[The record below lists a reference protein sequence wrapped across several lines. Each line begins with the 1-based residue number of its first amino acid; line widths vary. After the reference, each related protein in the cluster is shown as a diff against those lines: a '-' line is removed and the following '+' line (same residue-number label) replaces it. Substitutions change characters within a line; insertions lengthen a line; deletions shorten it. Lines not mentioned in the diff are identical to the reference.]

1 MNKDQY
7 RGQYYTGLLQAVSV
21 ILPLTIAI
29 RASNNM
35 LITTIPLLARYG
47 FGFSNTLVGIISAL
61 VSLMT
66 FMSSGIINSRL
77 HASIRR
83 LVFIIS
89 SMIYAIV
96 FPFFAFSSAIT
107 IWVLSAVAG
116 FVLGFLMPNVITSA
130 SLLPNRVDRER
141 LLNIYTLSLSTA
153 LIVGPAI
160 ESLILKY
167 FSLRESF
174 IFFTAFPI
182 MGVITA
188 FMLKFPEEEVRHGGS
203 SFRWVIGNSGFI
215 AAVLNILTYNV
226 VFSFLMAF
234 GGIYAREA
242 FGLSYSDVELLFSIF
257 FVTSF
262 LGRLYLSVKPARRLW
277 PYMASSV
284 AITTMGVLAIALTNS
299 PLIYAIAL
307 LALGLPHGITYPLS
321 VVSISRAFK
330 PEQRNA
336 ANSLFFSMMMVI
348 GIVTPT
354 ITGYIA
360 DLIGIR
366 PTFFVLIPPVLI
378 ALVLLRKYVTPIDI
392 PRD

>member
-1 MNKDQY
+1 MTK
-7 RGQYYTGLLQAVSV
+7 GQYYAGLLQAVST

-35 LITTIPLLARYG
+35 LITTIPLLARYD
-47 FGFSNTLVGIISAL
+47 FGFSNTLVGLISAL

-66 FMSSGIINSRL
+66 FVSSGIINSKL
-77 HASIRR
+77 HTGTRR
-83 LVFIIS
+83 FVFIVS
-89 SMIYAIV
+89 SIIYAIV
-96 FPFFAFSSAIT
+96 FPLFALSSAVS
-107 IWVLSAVAG
+107 IWALSAVAG

-153 LIVGPAI
+153 LIIGPAI
-160 ESLILKY
+160 ESLILRY
-167 FSLRESF
+167 CSLRESF

-182 MGVITA
+182 IGVVTA
-188 FMLKFPEEEVRHGGS
+188 FMLRFPEEEVRRESTG
-203 SFRWVIGNSGFI
+203 FRQVVNNPGFI

-226 VFSFLMAF
+226 VFSFLMTF
-234 GGIYAREA
+234 GGVYARES
-242 FGLSYSDVELLFSIF
+242 FGLDYSEIEILFSVF

-262 LGRLYLSVKPARRLW
+262 LGRLYLSIRPARRLW
-277 PYMASSV
+277 PYMASAV
-284 AITTMGVLAIALTNS
+284 AITTMGVLAIALINN

-307 LALGLPHGITYPLS
+307 LALGIPHGTTYPLS

-348 GIVTPT
+348 GIIIPT

-366 PTFFVLIPPVLI
+366 STFLVLIPPVLI
-378 ALVLLRKYVTPIDI
+378 ALVLLKRYVAPIDV